1 MEQEFGIVL
10 AARLDLGR
18 LGIAAGRLNA
28 HAERAVPNPGAEGDG
43 GDMALADPAQR
54 EDEADRAG
62 LEAGLI
68 PMADDAG
75 VEQRRRLER
84 IFLAEDAADQQ
95 LLILAE

>member
-1 MEQEFGIVL
+1 
-10 AARLDLGR
+10 
-18 LGIAAGRLNA
+18 
-28 HAERAVPNPGAEGDG
+28 
-43 GDMALADPAQR
+43 MALADPAQR

-62 LEAGLI
+62 LEPGLI

-95 LLILAE
+95 LPILAELRTLRHIFLHLVELA